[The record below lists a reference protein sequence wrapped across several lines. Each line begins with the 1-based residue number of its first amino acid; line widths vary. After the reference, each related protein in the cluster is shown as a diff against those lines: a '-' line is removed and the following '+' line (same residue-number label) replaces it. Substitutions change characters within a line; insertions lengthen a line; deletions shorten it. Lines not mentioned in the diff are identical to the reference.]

1 MSLSQQIPIGKRIPN
16 VPHAVS
22 VSLPTM
28 AGVIGYEKR
37 DPEILAK
44 MNSGYPRFVKHEWLR
59 EIESYWETFFD
70 KPGEPVWLTSSEKI
84 AQQLNEHLDV
94 PGIKLQ
100 KHQGVSGLRIPPNE
114 QLNSKA
120 KLFLQHVG
128 GYPCS
133 RQAEDYLVANGLKSQ
148 VEPEA
153 LFQGDA
159 NAKIL
164 ETLRPLLNAEDKDD
178 IILSNCGMNA
188 IYAAFQAVNEVQVP
202 KGRTSWI
209 KLGWLYTD
217 TMSILDKLSH
227 KDSDNQKLYNVF
239 DTEKLEELLASRPN
253 EFAGI
258 VTETPTNPLI
268 QSMDLDRI
276 RELATKHGVYLILDP
291 TINSPANVDV
301 SPYADI
307 IVNSLTKYASSE
319 GDVIMGAIC
328 ATEQCPER
336 DAITERIR
344 SNVEPPYERNLQRLA
359 QQIDGYLPLI
369 QSINASAIKIVEH
382 LDAHP
387 KVSKVYWSK
396 EARSKTNY
404 ERIARTPE
412 SIGGMISFVLKLDL
426 ATFYDRLLLA
436 KGPSFGMTQTL
447 ACPFMYLA
455 HYDLIS
461 TESGRAYLDQAGINA
476 ELIRFSIG
484 AEPADEIIEALDYA
498 LA

>member
-1 MSLSQQIPIGKRIPN
+1 MRLSEQIPIGKRIPN
-16 VPHAVS
+16 IPHAVS

-28 AGVIGYEKR
+28 ADVIGYEER

-44 MNSGYPRFVKHEWLR
+44 INSGYPRFVKHEWLR

-84 AQQLNEHLDV
+84 AQQLKEHLDV
-94 PGIKLQ
+94 SGIKFQ
-100 KHQGVSGLRIPPNE
+100 KHQGVSGLRIPADE
-114 QLNSKA
+114 QLNRKA

-128 GYPCS
+128 GYLCS
-133 RQAEDYLVANGLKSQ
+133 RQAEDYLVANGLKSHI
-148 VEPEA
+148 EPEA

-159 NAKIL
+159 KTKIL
-164 ETLRPLLNAEDKDD
+164 ESLRPLFNAENSDD
-178 IILSNCGMNA
+178 IVLSNCGMNA
-188 IYAAFQAVNEVQVP
+188 IYAAFQAVNEIQAP
-202 KGRTSWI
+202 KGRKSWI

-239 DTEKLEELLASRPN
+239 DTEKLEELLANLPN

-276 RELATKHGVYLILDP
+276 RELATKYGVYLILDP

-307 IVNSLTKYASSE
+307 IVNSLTKYASNQ

-328 ATEQCPER
+328 ATAQCPER
-336 DAITERIR
+336 DAIAEKIR
-344 SNVEPPYERNLQRLA
+344 AIVEPPYERNLQRLA

-369 QSINASAIKIVEH
+369 ESINASAIKIVEH
-382 LDAHP
+382 LETHP

-396 EARSKTNY
+396 EARSEINY
-404 ERIARTPE
+404 DRIARTPE
-412 SIGGMISFVLKLDL
+412 SIGGMISFVLNIDL

-436 KGPSFGMTQTL
+436 KGPSFGMIQSL

-461 TESGRAYLDQAGINA
+461 TESGRAYLEQAGIDPK
-476 ELIRFSIG
+476 LIRFSIG

>member
-1 MSLSQQIPIGKRIPN
+1 MSLSKQIPIGKRIPN
-16 VPHAVS
+16 IPHAVS

-28 AGVIGYEKR
+28 ADVIGYEKR
-37 DPEILAK
+37 DPRILAK

-59 EIESYWETFFD
+59 EIEIYWGSLFD
-70 KPGEPVWLTSSEKI
+70 KPGNTVWLTSSEKI
-84 AQQLNEHLDV
+84 AHQLETHLDT
-94 PGIKLQ
+94 PGTKFQ
-100 KHQGVSGLRIPPNE
+100 KHLGVSGLRIPDDE
-114 QLNSKA
+114 QLNRKA

-128 GYPCS
+128 GYLCS
-133 RQAEDYLVANGLKSQ
+133 RQAEDYLVANGLKKQIES
-148 VEPEA
+148 EA
-153 LFQGDA
+153 LYSGDA
-159 NAKIL
+159 EAKIL
-164 ETLRPLLNAEDKDD
+164 ESIRPLLNAEKCDD

-188 IYAAFQAVNEVQVP
+188 IYAAFQAVNEIQAP
-202 KGRTSWI
+202 KGRKSWI

-227 KDSDNQKLYNVF
+227 RESNNQKLYNVF
-239 DTEKLEELLASRPN
+239 DTDKLQELLASRPN
-253 EFAGI
+253 QFAGI

-268 QSMDLDRI
+268 QSMDLERI
-276 RELATKHGVYLILDP
+276 RELATKHGVCLILDP
-291 TINSPANVDV
+291 TINSPANVDI

-319 GDVIMGAIC
+319 GDVIMGAVC
-328 ATEQCPER
+328 TTQQCPER
-336 DAITERIR
+336 DAITQRIR
-344 SNVEPPYERNLQRLA
+344 AIVEPPYARNLQRLA
-359 QQIDGYLPLI
+359 EQIDRYLPLI
-369 QSINASAIKIVEH
+369 ESINTSTIQVVEY
-382 LDAHP
+382 LKSHP
-387 KVSKVYWSK
+387 KVTKVYWSK
-396 EARSKTNY
+396 EARSKANY

-412 SIGGMISFVLKLDL
+412 SIGGIISFVLNTDL

-461 TESGRAYLDQAGINA
+461 AEAGRAYLQQAGIDS

-484 AEPADEIIEALDYA
+484 GEPVAEIIEALDYA

>member
-1 MSLSQQIPIGKRIPN
+1 MRLSEQIPLGKRIPN
-16 VPHAVS
+16 IPHAVS

-28 AGVIGYEKR
+28 ADMIGYEER

-84 AQQLNEHLDV
+84 AQQLKEHLDV
-94 PGIKLQ
+94 PGIKFQ
-100 KHQGVSGLRIPPNE
+100 KHQGVSGLRIPADE
-114 QLNSKA
+114 QLNRKA

-128 GYPCS
+128 GYLCS
-133 RQAEDYLVANGLKSQ
+133 RQAEDYLVANGLKSHIK
-148 VEPEA
+148 PEA
-153 LFQGDA
+153 LFQDDA
-159 NAKIL
+159 KTKIL
-164 ETLRPLLNAEDKDD
+164 ESLRPLFNAENHDD
-178 IILSNCGMNA
+178 IFLSNCGMNA
-188 IYAAFQAVNEVQVP
+188 IYTAFQAVNEIQEL
-202 KGRTSWI
+202 KGRKSWI

-276 RELATKHGVYLILDP
+276 RELATKYGVYLILDP

-328 ATEQCPER
+328 ATAQCPER
-336 DAITERIR
+336 DAITEKIR
-344 SNVEPPYERNLQRLA
+344 AIVEPPYERNLKRLA

-369 QSINASAIKIVEH
+369 ESINASAIKIVEH
-382 LDAHP
+382 LETHP
-387 KVSKVYWSK
+387 NVSKVYWSK
-396 EARSKTNY
+396 EARSKINY
-404 ERIARTPE
+404 ARIARTPE
-412 SIGGMISFVLKLDL
+412 SIGGMISFVLNIDL

-436 KGPSFGMTQTL
+436 KGPSFGMTQSL

-461 TESGRAYLDQAGINA
+461 TESGRAYLDQAGIDPK
-476 ELIRFSIG
+476 LIRFSIG
-484 AEPADEIIEALDYA
+484 AEPVEEIIEALDYA